1 MMSAGFGLSHVAAIT
16 IQRIRKV
23 KKEIACLRV
32 ELSFLFE
39 QVRNVFRI
47 ARAALFVH

>member
-23 KKEIACLRV
+23 KEIACLSV